1 MDHAWSETM
10 NHGRKHLI
18 RQVCRELLG
27 WHVNY
32 LQRVHIGPIHLDG
45 LSEGSWRPLVQ
56 EEIDNLM
63 SA

>member
-1 MDHAWSETM
+1 M
-10 NHGRKHLI
+10 NRGRKHLI